1 MQQSTTTTT
10 TTTTTRKESV
20 SRKKST
26 VRRESV
32 ARKKSTCSRKQSV
45 GAQKKS
51 SVVSYCARS
60 FVSPQYAHVIKSV
73 EKYIRKAHSEQKWN
87 EIL

>member
-1 MQQSTTTTT
+1 MQEPAI
-10 TTTTTRKESV
+10 RKESV

-26 VRRESV
+26 SRRDSV
-32 ARKKSTCSRKQSV
+32 TRKKSTSGRKQSISC
-45 GAQKKS
+45 KRS

-60 FVSPQYAHVIKSV
+60 LISPQYAHVIKSV
-73 EKYIRKAHSEQKWN
+73 EKFIRKEHSEQKWN